1 MSFTLV
7 SLHMGT
13 YATLVLVTTST
24 SVLLSLMVFFGGIYQ
39 KNYLNI
45 LECLSLLNLALLSA
59 IYNPWYDNF
68 KETGPGVDVTI
79 VSVSAAFAMFVGV
92 IVYHTFILCENLK
105 CFNPLITKLSC

>member
-1 MSFTLV
+1 MSSTLV

-13 YATLVLVTTST
+13 YATLVFVTTST

-59 IYNPWYDNF
+59 IYNPWYDSF
-68 KETGPGVDVTI
+68 KETGVDVTI
-79 VSVSAAFAMFVGV
+79 VSVSAAFAMFIGV
-92 IVYHTFILCENLK
+92 IVYHTFICVKN
-105 CFNPLITKLSC
+105 